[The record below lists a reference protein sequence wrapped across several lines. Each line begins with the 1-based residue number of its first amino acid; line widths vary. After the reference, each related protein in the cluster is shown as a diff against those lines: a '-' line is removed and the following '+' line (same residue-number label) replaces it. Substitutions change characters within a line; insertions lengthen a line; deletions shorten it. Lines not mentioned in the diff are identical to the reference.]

1 GAPGDGAG
9 STRVNRASL
18 LRGSRP
24 RRPVRRPR
32 RHRAL
37 SRDPRH
43 AGCPRAQARG
53 AARRGAHDRGG
64 ARVRGRER
72 PGARL
77 ARGGQHGRRLLV
89 LPHQGRPAR
98 RRGPAGRRPRARR
111 GPRGRRP
118 QGDDPPDGSTVAR
131 LSRAVDT
138 FARRALRGPTL
149 AWALLLEPVD
159 PAVDVARLEY
169 RRAYAATFADV
180 VRDGVAAGELPE
192 QDVDVVASAL
202 VGAIGE
208 ALTGPLSPPAA
219 GGEDGD
225 GAPADPD
232 ARDAVVATILRVCLG
247 AVGARVPAREPT

>member
-1 GAPGDGAG
+1 VPYRETPA
-9 STRVNRASL
+9 TR
-18 LRGSRP
+18 
-24 RRPVRRPR
+24 
-32 RHRAL
+32 
-37 SRDPRH
+37 
-43 AGCPRAQARG
+43 
-53 AARRGAHDRGG
+53 AARERKREALLDAARTIVAERGFAGASVQALASRAGVSTGG
-64 ARVRGRER
+64 VYSYFPTKAD
-72 PGARL
+72 
-77 ARGGQHGRRLLV
+77 LLV
-89 LPHQGRPAR
+89 AVFRQAVDVELDAV
-98 RRGPAGRRPRARR
+98 RAAAA
-111 GPRGRRP
+111 P

-169 RRAYAATFADV
+169 RRAYAATFAGV

-208 ALTGPLSPPAA
+208 ALTGPLSPLAA